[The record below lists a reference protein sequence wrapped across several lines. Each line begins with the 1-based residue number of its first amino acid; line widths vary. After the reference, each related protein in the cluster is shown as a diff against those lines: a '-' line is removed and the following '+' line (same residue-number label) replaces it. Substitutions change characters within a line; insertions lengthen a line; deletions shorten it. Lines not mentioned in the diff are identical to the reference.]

1 MSGKRGS
8 LQLQN
13 RKTSFRS
20 TLSCERKKAER
31 EDIIVTFMKEKE
43 KGTIGKEGIGEEKVR
58 RLSHAIF
65 TRIKR
70 AIQQRTI
77 SCVAHGTHAHNTK
90 DFLLYGSTRTS
101 AIRY

>member
-43 KGTIGKEGIGEEKVR
+43 KGTIGIKNSRRRILMRHLGR
-58 RLSHAIF
+58 RLQNH
-65 TRIKR
+65 
-70 AIQQRTI
+70 
-77 SCVAHGTHAHNTK
+77 HM
-90 DFLLYGSTRTS
+90 
-101 AIRY
+101 

>member
-43 KGTIGKEGIGEEKVR
+43 KGTIGKEGIGEEKVGWR
-58 RLSHAIF
+58 KKGRP
-65 TRIKR
+65 
-70 AIQQRTI
+70 
-77 SCVAHGTHAHNTK
+77 NTN
-90 DFLLYGSTRTS
+90 TN
-101 AIRY
+101 